1 MMKKISVSFKST
13 NKDIALYNFLKSK
26 DDKSFYIKE
35 ALRQVFSNEIDAE
48 LKKLEDSSNMF
59 IANTDFTELENERR
73 KHQIAFEGKDRRS
86 VEHRYEEV

>member
-48 LKKLEDSSNMF
+48 LKKIENSSSF
-59 IANTDFTELENERR
+59 IANTDFTELENEKR
-73 KHQIAFEGKDRRS
+73 KHQIAFKGEDRRS
-86 VEHRYEEV
+86 IEHTYKEV

>member
-35 ALRQVFSNEIDAE
+35 ALRQVFSDEIDAE
-48 LKKLEDSSNMF
+48 LKKLEDSSSF

-73 KHQIAFEGKDRRS
+73 KHQIAFEGEDRRS
-86 VEHRYEEV
+86 IEHRYKEV